1 LALALALVADH
12 AAAVPIAQSLNAK
25 GPPKRAR
32 G

>member
-1 LALALALVADH
+1 VADH